1 MTLQDSNQ
9 KRSESLVQL
18 AKELANER
26 PEFFKIKGAGKVDRD
41 TGAFMKEL
49 RARAKSTF
57 GTDYS
62 EQRICGDTNLAVD
75 FYFPEEGAIVEVAL
89 GLRNPLSEYE
99 RDIFKALMA
108 KEGGSAVSRLLFI
121 TKPGGLDRINQP
133 GARAITKWLEV
144 NHGITIGAIE
154 LKPKHTT

>member
-26 PEFFKIKGAGKVDRD
+26 TEFFKIKGPGKGDRD

-57 GTDYS
+57 GANYS
-62 EQRICGDTNLAVD
+62 EQCICGDTNLAVD
-75 FYFPEEGAIVEVAL
+75 FYFPDEATIVEVAL

-108 KEGGSAVSRLLFI
+108 KENGAAISSLLFI
-121 TKPGGLDRINQP
+121 TKPGGIKRIRQP
-133 GARAITKWLEV
+133 GAEAIASWVEEK
-144 NHGITIGAIE
+144 HGITIDVIE
-154 LKPKHTT
+154 LEPKRTT